1 MSRVD
6 NIENTAKW
14 NTPSESGHPDYYK
27 NLRHAE
33 ELSTKENTPKINGLR
48 VKVSDSEHL
57 KKALLI
63 ISWCPGTTV
72 KKGNYATPIFLHQYN
87 EDFKRTSENVLK
99 FYKKTIQEHEAVN
112 PPQPELF
119 PVNLKV

>member
-1 MSRVD
+1 MLDKV
-6 NIENTAKW
+6 
-14 NTPSESGHPDYYK
+14 TPKSGPHRDYNE

-33 ELSTKENTPKINGLR
+33 ELSTKENTSKINGLR

-72 KKGNYATPIFLHQYN
+72 RKGNYATPIFLHQFN

-99 FYKKTIQEHEAVN
+99 FYKKSIKDFENTHPQQPDFLNIQNVPDFA
-112 PPQPELF
+112 
-119 PVNLKV
+119 LKV